1 MQQPRCWLVGS
12 HALPERGVALS
23 IRETVVAG
31 ELVESGPA
39 SGAIDVS
46 GLQAVSM
53 PALAFDAL
61 IVICTSVLTGI
72 IYTRLALGQAGDT
85 AVFAGTGGLA
95 ALIFCTLMRARG
107 ASRPLRVS
115 TASGRARSAITIWI
129 VTFLSLI
136 FVAFALKVSASFS
149 RGAIL
154 SFFLAGLP
162 LIVASRIAVPRAVAR
177 IGQATAYRGLDAIV
191 LAARGYP
198 GLADFLNEFRLGGC
212 GSTTTIE
219 FDGDVDG
226 EAWTTERCRLIQ
238 RTLESARR
246 ARAGD
251 IYVVAPGLPHERITS
266 IVSGLRLVPRAVCV
280 VPDEIVAGFLR
291 STVRSIGPTVAVEV
305 QRAPLSKVQR
315 FGKRTLDIAIASVA
329 TLILAPLFLLIA
341 IAIKLDSPGP
351 VFFRQVR
358 NGYRSQPFRIW
369 KFRTMHVLEDG
380 PGIAQA
386 SRHDWRVTRV
396 GRFLR
401 HTSLDEC
408 PQLFNVLTGEMSLV
422 GPRPHAAAHDEL
434 YESLIENYALRQHV
448 KPGITGWAQ
457 VNGYRG
463 ETPTV
468 DNMYQRIESDLWY
481 AANCSLALD
490 FGILVRTLGVFF
502 GQQNAY

>member
-1 MQQPRCWLVGS
+1 MQ
-12 HALPERGVALS
+12 E
-23 IRETVVAG
+23 
-31 ELVESGPA
+31 
-39 SGAIDVS
+39 VS
-46 GLQAVSM
+46 APVLE
-53 PALAFDAL
+53 FDAL
-61 IVICTSVLTGI
+61 IITCTSLLTGNV
-72 IYTRLALGQAGDT
+72 YTQAALGHAGDS
-85 AVFAGTGGLA
+85 AVFAGTGALA
-95 ALIFCTLMRARG
+95 SLIFCTLMRARG

-115 TASGRARSAITIWI
+115 TAAGRARAAVTIWI

-154 SFFLAGLP
+154 TFFFAGLP
-162 LIVASRIAVPRAVAR
+162 LIVASRIAVPRTVAR
-177 IGQATAYRGLDAIV
+177 IGQANAYRGLDAIV

-198 GLADFLNEFRLGGC
+198 GLAGFLNEFRLGGC

-219 FDGDVDG
+219 FEGHADGD
-226 EAWTTERCRLIQ
+226 AWAVERNRLIQ
-238 RTLESARR
+238 RALESARR

-251 IYVVAPGLPHERITS
+251 IYIVAPGMSHERIAS
-266 IVSGLRLVPRAVCV
+266 IVSGLRLVPRAVCI

-291 STVRSIGPTVAVEV
+291 STVRSIGPTIAVEV

-315 FGKRTLDIAIASVA
+315 FAKRSLDVAIAGLA
-329 TLILAPLFLLIA
+329 TLFFAPLFLIIA

-380 PGIAQA
+380 PRIAQV
-386 SRHDWRVTRV
+386 SRDDFRVTRV
-396 GRFLR
+396 GRLLR

-434 YESLIENYALRQHV
+434 YERLIENYSLRQHV

-468 DNMYQRIESDLWY
+468 DIMYQRIENDLWY
-481 AANCSLALD
+481 AANCSLTLD